1 MPLWLVVVAVTILL
15 PSRVVAGEPQQVG
28 VGQAGGSDTTET
40 NRAPIIP
47 FLEGTD
53 VFWTLVK
60 KDALD
65 AGASWFPNKLEANI
79 FPHLVFYQNFTD
91 ILDIDRQ
98 TQRAAGQ
105 GKGVKEIAMAFSGT
119 PAVRIR
125 MLRDRSAPVR
135 TPSYMPRGNFQFLW
149 VRGLKDGAPE
159 SERDQPRGPAK
170 FLSELRRVPRVS
182 IWEAHVIA
190 GHHSNGQD
198 GCLSTDQELVP
209 PLPAKDGVC
218 LPEGLVPTAETMN
231 RIDGSFSSAFFFRFG
246 GNFSRNWMPKAP
258 PAAATE
264 AASPAANAAAVL
276 TDVQAIREIRASV
289 EWEWHPRKLVDDQM
303 RDIYGRNRLNLG
315 GAYALRGASGCQR
328 RLEISGG
335 FIWNPGVIDDSLQ
348 ASGYAQVSCFPWD
361 NGGWGFFAR
370 WYAGQ
375 DYYNV
380 GFLDDINR
388 LQVGLTFNQADF
400 FRFRKRRAPAQ

>member
-1 MPLWLVVVAVTILL
+1 MKRLQLLLFAVAIGL
-15 PSRVVAGEPQQVG
+15 PRVSVAQQVG
-28 VGQAGGSDTTET
+28 AGDTPSTGETTET

-65 AGASWFPNKLEANI
+65 DRPVFFPNKLEANI

-98 TQRAAGQ
+98 ATRAARRDGDRD
-105 GKGVKEIAMAFSGT
+105 VKETAMVFSGT

-149 VRGLKDGAPE
+149 LRGLKDGTPAE
-159 SERDQPRGPAK
+159 DRDKPRALGQ
-170 FLSELRRVPRVS
+170 FSRDLRRVPRIS
-182 IWEAHVIA
+182 IWEFHVIG

-209 PLPAKDGVC
+209 PPPATDAKC
-218 LPEGLVPTAETMN
+218 IPAGLVPTANTIN
-231 RIDGSFSSAFFFRFG
+231 RVDGSFSSAFFFRFG
-246 GNFSRNWMPKAP
+246 GNYSKNWMRPESSNAFEP
-258 PAAATE
+258 PQAYRE
-264 AASPAANAAAVL
+264 ARLSA
-276 TDVQAIREIRASV
+276 EY
-289 EWEWHPRKLVDDQM
+289 EWHPRKLVDEQM
-303 RDIYGRNRLNLG
+303 RNIYGRHRANLG
-315 GAYALRGASGCQR
+315 AAYAIRGIPSCKR
-328 RLEISGG
+328 RFEVAAGVV
-335 FIWNPGVIDDSLQ
+335 WNPGVVDPELDW
-348 ASGYAQVSCFPWD
+348 SGHVEASCFPWL
-361 NGGWGFFAR
+361 NGGWGLLVR

-375 DYYNV
+375 DYYNI

-400 FRFRKRRAPAQ
+400 FRFRRRPAKANQ

>member
-1 MPLWLVVVAVTILL
+1 MRRLQLLMFFIAIALPQASVAD
-15 PSRVVAGEPQQVG
+15 QQVG
-28 VGQAGGSDTTET
+28 ADQILTGGETTET

-65 AGASWFPNKLEANI
+65 DSPVFLPNKLEANI

-98 TQRAAGQ
+98 AQRAARQDG
-105 GKGVKEIAMAFSGT
+105 GKDIKETAMVFSGT

-149 VRGLKDGAPE
+149 VRGLKDGTPSAD
-159 SERDQPRGPAK
+159 RDKPRGLGQ
-170 FLSELRRVPRVS
+170 FVQELRQVPRIS
-182 IWEAHVIA
+182 IWEFHVIG

-198 GCLSTDQELVP
+198 GCLSTDQELAP
-209 PLPAKDGVC
+209 PPPAPNAEC
-218 LPEGLVPTAETMN
+218 MPAGLAPTAKTMN

-246 GNFSRNWMPKAP
+246 GNYTRNWMRR
-258 PAAATE
+258 E
-264 AASPAANAAAVL
+264 SPASASEPP
-276 TDVQAIREIRASV
+276 QAYREARLSA
-289 EWEWHPRKLVDDQM
+289 EYEWHPRPWVDDQM
-303 RDIYGRNRLNLG
+303 RDIYGRHRVNLG
-315 GAYALRGASGCQR
+315 AAYATRGIPWCQKR
-328 RLEISGG
+328 FEVAAGAV
-335 FIWNPGVIDDSLQ
+335 WNPGVVDPELDW
-348 ASGYAQVSCFPWD
+348 SGHVETTCFPWL
-361 NGGWGFFAR
+361 NGGWGFLVR
-370 WYAGQ
+370 WFAGQ
-375 DYYNV
+375 DSYNI

-388 LQVGLTFNQADF
+388 LHVGVTFNQADF
-400 FRFRKRRAPAQ
+400 FRFRRRPAKTNE